1 MTNTEWRDMHPQWNP
16 LASSLDST
24 GVLELTVCARP
35 PFFFWTREA
44 RALLFMFAY
53 LLNSPTRISDL
64 GDTNYRRA
72 ATTAW
77 NYHGIIS
84 GPKKRFAPEL

>member
-35 PFFFWTREA
+35 PEA
-44 RALLFMFAY
+44 RALLFRFAY

-77 NYHGIIS
+77 NYRPCATRAGIIRA
-84 GPKKRFAPEL
+84 PTKRFGPEL